1 MAVPTF
7 VSQTQDQESFP
18 VTDIMSKEK
27 RSRNMSRIRSE
38 NTTPERYTFA
48 LLDAAKLKYRRHDK
62 SLPGKPDVVFPDQ
75 KVAVFVDGDYWHGWR
90 FSQWQHRLPTQAWR
104 DKIANTRLRD
114 RRIHARLRY
123 RGWKVIR
130 IWEHQ
135 IETDV
140 IACIRKIVASLEP
153 CRVNWQAVETAYDRL
168 PPLKRRNRLPK
179 P

>member
-1 MAVPTF
+1 MPTKN
-7 VSQTQDQESFP
+7 
-18 VTDIMSKEK
+18 SKPEVLLRRELYAK
-27 RSRNMSRIRSE
+27 GLRYRIHRK
-38 NTTPERYTFA
+38 
-48 LLDAAKLKYRRHDK
+48 D
-62 SLPGKPDVVFPDQ
+62 LPGRPDIAFGPA